1 MRLLHA
7 LTFATSSI
15 ILVAAACSDDQAV
28 GPSPTGS
35 TSSGS
40 TSSGSGGNAGQGGAA
55 ATGGNAGAPPAN
67 GDVTVKPVQIDN
79 KTMLVNPGM
88 GLANFH
94 FGWWCNLPPVSFTP
108 AQCVDRVVEH
118 WPVDH
123 PDTGTA
129 YFRWSWR
136 QIEPKRN
143 EIDFAMIDN
152 AIQSANLLG
161 ETFSFRIMTVSEGA
175 VGLPQWLLDPPYS
188 AAGNWLA
195 GDAGNTF
202 WPDYRNA
209 AFQSE
214 HARLIDA
221 IAQRYN
227 DHPAVDHVD
236 IGSVGCWGEWNTAC
250 LNGGKSIIEIYD
262 PPDAAARQAI
272 VLAYQQLIDHHLKA
286 FTDTPLV
293 MLGLDG
299 TDELELLL
307 HAVKGGTGW
316 RVDCWG
322 DWGIWGGN
330 WSHHDDLYPNML
342 ASATSA
348 WPAFAQAWQK
358 APVQLEVCGTMP
370 GWQQLGWSATAPDGK
385 VHKTFQWALEQH
397 ASVLNA
403 KFTTIPG
410 EYLPALQDLL
420 TKNGYRFAVDSFN
433 HNSVV
438 SAGGPMSF
446 SSTWSNL
453 GVAPAYLRRKLSY
466 RLRGETT
473 VSFDSAQDT
482 RAWLPGS
489 WTVSDTFTVPAEL
502 PAGSY
507 AIELALLDRAGEN
520 PATAPLPS
528 LKLAIS
534 DRRDDGWY
542 PISELKVE

>member
-1 MRLLHA
+1 
-7 LTFATSSI
+7 
-15 ILVAAACSDDQAV
+15 
-28 GPSPTGS
+28 
-35 TSSGS
+35 
-40 TSSGSGGNAGQGGAA
+40 
-55 ATGGNAGAPPAN
+55 
-67 GDVTVKPVQIDN
+67 
-79 KTMLVNPGM
+79 M

-94 FGWWCNLPPVSFTP
+94 FGWWCNLPPVTFTP
-108 AQCVDRVVEH
+108 AQCAERVLDH
-118 WPVDH
+118 WPTDH
-123 PDTGTA
+123 PDSGTA

-136 QIEPKRN
+136 QIEPTRN

-161 ETFSFRIMTVSEGA
+161 ETFSFRIMTVSDGA

-188 AAGNWLA
+188 ATGNWLA

-202 WPDYRNA
+202 WPDYRDA
-209 AFQSE
+209 TFQSE

-221 IAQRYN
+221 IAKRYD

-262 PPDAAARQAI
+262 PQDAAARQAI
-272 VLAYQQLIDHHLKA
+272 VLAYKQLIDHHLNA
-286 FTDTPLV
+286 FTQTPTV

-299 TDELELLL
+299 SDELELLL
-307 HAVKGGTGW
+307 HAVQGGAGW

-330 WSHHDDLYPNML
+330 WSHHDDLYPSML
-342 ASATSA
+342 TNATSA
-348 WPAFAQAWQK
+348 WPGFAQAWQK

-370 GWQQLGWSATAPDGK
+370 GWQQLGWSAAAPDGE

-410 EYLPALQDLL
+410 AYLAALQDLL
-420 TKNGYRFAVDSFN
+420 KKNGYRFVVDSFN

-438 SAGGPMSF
+438 SAGKTMSF

-453 GVAPAYLRRKLSY
+453 GVAPAYLRRTLSY

-482 RAWLPGS
+482 RSWLPGN
-489 WTVSDTFTVPAEL
+489 WTVSDSFTVPAEL
-502 PAGSY
+502 PPGSY
-507 AIELALLDRAGEN
+507 AIELAMLDRAGQN
-520 PATAPLPS
+520 PTTAPLPP
-528 LKLAIS
+528 LHLAIS
-534 DRRDDGWY
+534 ERREDGWY